1 LGALLADPNAEVRGA
16 AALAL
21 SRVGE
26 QAAPEALAVAKLL
39 KDADPQARGFA
50 ALALRNMG
58 KGAAATIPELSAA
71 LQDPVPSVRM
81 TAASAL
87 RSMGAAAS
95 SAVPALVAEL
105 EASNTSEISG
115 DDVQVIR
122 NICYAL
128 ADIGPSARSAI
139 PTLQKVQHLRI
150 RYIAQEAINKIE
162 GHPSPTWH

>member
-1 LGALLADPNAEVRGA
+1 MGAK
-16 AALAL
+16 AALA
-21 SRVGE
+21 
-26 QAAPEALAVAKLL
+26 APEVAKLL
-39 KDADPQARGFA
+39 QDPDPQVRGFA
-50 ALALRNMG
+50 ALALREMG
-58 KGAAATIPELSAA
+58 KGAAVAIPDLSAA
-71 LQDPVPSVRM
+71 LQDPAPSVRM

-87 RSMGAAAS
+87 GSMGATAS

-105 EASNTSEISG
+105 EASNGPEISN

-128 ADIGPSARSAI
+128 GDIGPSARSAI
-139 PTLQKVQHLRI
+139 PAMQKVQHLRI